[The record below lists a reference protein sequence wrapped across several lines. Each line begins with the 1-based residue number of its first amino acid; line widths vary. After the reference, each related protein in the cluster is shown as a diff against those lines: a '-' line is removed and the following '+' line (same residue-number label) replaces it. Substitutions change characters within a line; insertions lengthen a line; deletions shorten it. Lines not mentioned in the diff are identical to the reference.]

1 MRALP
6 ASTCLLRRALCVALA
21 LGAGG
26 VGIVACSSPPKPPPP
41 KPPLL
46 LAINI
51 VAGAQL
57 NPDARMRPSPV
68 VVRVYEL
75 KSAAQ
80 FNSADFLSLYDK
92 DQSVLGGDV
101 VTREEFV
108 LRPGE
113 KKAINKLLPA
123 ETKFIG
129 VVAAFR
135 ELDSARWRGVVP
147 IAPNKDNTM
156 TISLD
161 SVSIQATATP

>member
-1 MRALP
+1 MRPPP
-6 ASTCLLRRALCVALA
+6 ASTHMLRRALCVTMA

-26 VGIVACSSPPKPPPP
+26 AGIVGCSSPPKPPPP

-46 LAINI
+46 LSINI
-51 VAGAQL
+51 VAAAQL

-80 FNSADFLSLYDK
+80 FSSADFLSLYDK
-92 DQSVLGGDV
+92 DQSVLGADV

-113 KKAINKLLPA
+113 KKAINKQLPA

-135 ELDSARWRGVVP
+135 ELDSARWRGLVP
-147 IAPNKDNTM
+147 IAPGKDNTM

-161 SVSIQATATP
+161 TVSIHTTGPS